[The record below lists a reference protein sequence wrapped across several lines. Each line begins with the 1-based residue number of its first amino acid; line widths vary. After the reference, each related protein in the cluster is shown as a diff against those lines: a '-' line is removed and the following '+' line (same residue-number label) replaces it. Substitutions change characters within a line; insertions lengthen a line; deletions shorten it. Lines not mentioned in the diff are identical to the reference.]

1 MAYERTNVEQM
12 AERTDKV
19 SKLLDA
25 GYSNKQIIEEM
36 GISYYQLISCLRKLG
51 VYADRVK
58 SVDRRTNEERGV
70 LVNTVESYIE
80 AKLTTYDPV
89 NKPKTKKFTDTDGKT
104 YTDVSQFFG
113 L

>member
-1 MAYERTNVEQM
+1 MSYARTNPEIM
-12 AERTDKV
+12 KKRTDDV
-19 SKLLDA
+19 AKLLKA
-25 GYSNKQIIEEM
+25 GCSNKEIIEKL

-51 VYADRVK
+51 VYSERIK
-58 SVDRRTNEERGV
+58 TTNRRTNEERGV
-70 LVNTVESYIE
+70 LVNTVDSFIE

-89 NKPKTKKFTDTDGKT
+89 NKPKAKKFTDVDGKT